1 MKKLLLILFCLPMI
15 GFGQTDENI
24 TLQKKVEDISYSLDK
39 HQQQYYTGATITI
52 VGVGIATIG
61 LVITLPAVSI
71 IGGIGLLVGNIT
83 MIDSHKWFN
92 NIIKNEH
99 KKKRKFNKRLSHLE
113 YLNESGEISNE
124 QYIKEINKIKKLIKD
139 LK

>member
-1 MKKLLLILFCLPMI
+1 MKKLLLILLCVPII

-39 HQQQYYTGATITI
+39 HHQQYYTGATITI

-99 KKKRKFNKRLSHLE
+99 KYLQKLNKRLSHLE

-124 QYIKEINKIKKLIKD
+124 QYIKEINKIKKIIKD
-139 LK
+139 L